1 MVKHRLEADVIIAE
15 LIKVLADAL
24 LDHTDLQVLLL
35 KGLRQL
41 HLARHF
47 IVVHQFAHSR
57 YMLVKLVLRNLP
69 VFLLACRHMCHDLG
83 ELHLA
88 LLV

>member
-41 HLARHF
+41 HLA
-47 IVVHQFAHSR
+47 
-57 YMLVKLVLRNLP
+57 
-69 VFLLACRHMCHDLG
+69 
-83 ELHLA
+83 
-88 LLV
+88 